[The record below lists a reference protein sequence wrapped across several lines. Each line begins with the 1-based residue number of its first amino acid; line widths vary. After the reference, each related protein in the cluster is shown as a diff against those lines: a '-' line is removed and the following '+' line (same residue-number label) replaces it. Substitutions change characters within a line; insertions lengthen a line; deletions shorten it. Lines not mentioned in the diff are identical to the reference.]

1 MLVSIVVEN
10 IKLNLGS
17 GNRAVPDF
25 ENFDNSPSVLVD
37 RVPLLKRLLFRAGL
51 IAREQWVRDW
61 SGVRWRDLK
70 KGLPYANGCVEKIYS
85 SHFLEHLPPENA
97 RALLEECYRVLKPGG
112 VLRLVVPDL
121 LFHAERYVNATKA
134 LMSGAQ
140 ADRKAHNE
148 FMNTVAGFY
157 FDGGRP
163 GREHCYM
170 YDLPALVC
178 LLQEI
183 GFRSIE
189 RCEYRQGSDAELSAL
204 DNRPD
209 ESLHLEIKK

>member
-1 MLVSIVVEN
+1 MDG

-17 GNRAVPDF
+17 GNEAVPEF
-25 ENFDNSPSVLVD
+25 ENFDNSPSLLVSK
-37 RVPLLKRLLFRAGL
+37 VPLLKRLLFKAGW
-51 IAREQWVRDW
+51 IAEEQWLRDW

-70 KGLPYANGCVEKIYS
+70 RGLPYADNCVSKIYS
-85 SHFLEHLPPENA
+85 SHFLEHLPPQNA
-97 RALLEECYRVLKPGG
+97 KELLRECFRVLKRDG
-112 VLRLVVPDL
+112 VMRVVVPDL
-121 LFHAERYVNATKA
+121 LYHAEKYVRDTKKA
-134 LMSGAQ
+134 LNRSQ
-140 ADRKAHNE
+140 LDRHAHQT

-157 FDGGRP
+157 VDGGRP

-189 RCEYRQGSDAELSAL
+189 RCHFQQGNDNELAAL
-204 DNRPD
+204 DSRPD
-209 ESLHLEIKK
+209 ESLHLEVRK